1 MRDSMSKYM
10 KRVIAHVI
18 VFMILCA
25 FMGVD
30 VIITKHNIPLGILS
44 ISFDAISTNSPGC
57 KI

>member
-1 MRDSMSKYM
+1 MSKYM

-30 VIITKHNIPLGILS
+30 VIIIGSIISMIYLG
-44 ISFDAISTNSPGC
+44 FAII
-57 KI
+57 KDK